1 MSQKRPPS
9 FDETSAQIPDS
20 LDGDGGGKA
29 PRSKFVRFMARLN
42 NARRLWIIVV
52 VVALLLAVLAI
63 PIALI
68 GGRFIG
74 HHKVG
79 EKVQVGSS
87 WAITVTSVTTSQSL
101 EGAQT
106 AKGYVYLVVNLSVR
120 NVSLQ
125 PQSLGDLS
133 FFGPFDA
140 SGKTY
145 PGSISLN
152 GTVAPSTTKTGT
164 LVAEIP
170 TSLHKVTIECDDQ
183 NENSLSNIWDINV
196 P

>member
-1 MSQKRPPS
+1 MSQKRPTS
-9 FDETSAQIPDS
+9 FDDTPTTTPDM
-20 LDGDGGGKA
+20 LDTLDTPDGDATA
-29 PRSKFVRFMARLN
+29 PARFAADRPSN
-42 NARRLWIIVV
+42 RRVWIIIV

-79 EKVQVGSS
+79 EAVQVGSS
-87 WAITVTSVTTSQSL
+87 WKITVTSVTTSQTL
-101 EGAQT
+101 EGSQS
-106 AKGYVYLVVNLSVR
+106 AKGYVYLVINLSVR
-120 NVSLQ
+120 NVSSQ

-133 FFGPFDA
+133 FFGPFD
-140 SGKTY
+140 STGKNY

-164 LVAEIP
+164 LIAEIP